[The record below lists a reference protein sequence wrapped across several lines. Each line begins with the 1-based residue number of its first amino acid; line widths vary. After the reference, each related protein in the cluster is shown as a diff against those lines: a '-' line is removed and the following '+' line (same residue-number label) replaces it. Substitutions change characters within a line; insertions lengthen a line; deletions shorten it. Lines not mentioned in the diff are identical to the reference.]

1 MKKVYIIFPSIILII
16 SISLILFL
24 RININI
30 NKNQNE
36 KFLET
41 YNSIFRKQNLVFE
54 QKLNLPK
61 IEYNGTDYIGVVNIL
76 KDNLLVPIQ
85 SKCNNSFIS
94 IKSVCNY
101 SNKPFIILGTNL
113 KDSFYSYKNY
123 DINDI
128 VVFINTLGNTY
139 QYRIKKIERIND
151 LNSIDSYDEELIIII
166 KNYYS
171 LEYTLFICEL
181 D

>member
-1 MKKVYIIFPSIILII
+1 MKKVSRIFSSVIIVI

-24 RININI
+24 RVNIYINR
-30 NKNQNE
+30 NKNE

-61 IEYNGTDYIGVVNIL
+61 IEYNGTDYIGVINIL
-76 KDNLLVPIQ
+76 KDDLLLPIQ

-101 SNKPFIILGTNL
+101 SNEPFVILGTNL
-113 KDSFYSYKNY
+113 KDSFYSYNNY

-128 VVFINTLGNTY
+128 VVFTNTLGNTY

-151 LNSIDSYDEELIIII
+151 LNNINNYDEDLIIII

>member
-1 MKKVYIIFPSIILII
+1 MKDNIEIKFCTNEEIEKLI
-16 SISLILFL
+16 
-24 RININI
+24 
-30 NKNQNE
+30 NE
-36 KFLET
+36 FQTE
-41 YNSIFRKQNLVFE
+41 RLVFIDDGSSH
-54 QKLNLPK
+54 K
-61 IEYNGTDYIGVVNIL
+61 TFNIL
-76 KDNLLVPIQ
+76 KDDLLLPIQ
-85 SKCNNSFIS
+85 SECNNSFIS

-101 SNKPFIILGTNL
+101 SNESFIILGTNL
-113 KDSFYSYKNY
+113 KDSFYSYNNY

-128 VVFINTLGNTY
+128 VVFTNTLGNTY

-151 LNSIDSYDEELIIII
+151 LNNINSYYEDLIIVI

>member
-76 KDNLLVPIQ
+76 
-85 SKCNNSFIS
+85 
-94 IKSVCNY
+94 
-101 SNKPFIILGTNL
+101 
-113 KDSFYSYKNY
+113 
-123 DINDI
+123 
-128 VVFINTLGNTY
+128 
-139 QYRIKKIERIND
+139 
-151 LNSIDSYDEELIIII
+151 
-166 KNYYS
+166 
-171 LEYTLFICEL
+171 
-181 D
+181 

>member
-1 MKKVYIIFPSIILII
+1 MKKVSLIFSNVIIVI

-24 RININI
+24 RVNIYI
-30 NKNQNE
+30 NKNKNE

-54 QKLNLPK
+54 QKLNLHK
-61 IEYNGTDYIGVVNIL
+61 IEYNGTDYIGVINIL
-76 KDNLLVPIQ
+76 KDDLLIPIQ

-101 SNKPFIILGTNL
+101 SNEPFIILGTNL
-113 KDSFYSYKNY
+113 KDSFYSYKKY

-128 VVFINTLGNTY
+128 VVLTNTLGNTY
-139 QYRIKKIERIND
+139 QYRIKKIERIDN
-151 LNSIDSYDEELIIII
+151 LNNINNYDEDLIIVI

-171 LEYTLFICEL
+171 LEYILFICEL

>member
-1 MKKVYIIFPSIILII
+1 MKKVSRIFSSIIIVI

-24 RININI
+24 RVNIYI
-30 NKNQNE
+30 NKNKNE

-41 YNSIFRKQNLVFE
+41 YSSIFKKQNLVFE

-61 IEYNGTDYIGVVNIL
+61 IEYNSTDYIGVINIL
-76 KDNLLVPIQ
+76 KDDLLLPIQ
-85 SKCNNSFIS
+85 SECNNLFIS
-94 IKSVCNY
+94 VKSVCNY
-101 SNKPFIILGTNL
+101 SNEPFIILGTNL

-128 VVFINTLGNTY
+128 VVFTNTLGNTY
-139 QYRIKKIERIND
+139 QYRIKKIERINN
-151 LNSIDSYDEELIIII
+151 LNSIDSYDEELIIVI